1 MIYEGSAHE
10 HYMRTWDLHESQA
23 SKLLRGETYE
33 MFVQSMEDDPEFKK
47 RWMYDVEGRWEYTGL
62 LEGIEFH
69 NRYYMACVFEI
80 AANYIVDEIKST
92 PKSIQMTNYLF
103 PLLRRIYYDK
113 FQDNVN
119 LYEIKND
126 IIRLYNILNENFVEL
141 ENINGVGDIELAFI
155 LNIIDKYNNK

>member
-1 MIYEGSAHE
+1 MDINP
-10 HYMRTWDLHESQA
+10 
-23 SKLLRGETYE
+23 LL
-33 MFVQSMEDDPEFKK
+33 
-47 RWMYDVEGRWEYTGL
+47 L
-62 LEGIEFH
+62 
-69 NRYYMACVFEI
+69 
-80 AANYIVDEIKST
+80 YIVDEIKST

-141 ENINGVGDIELAFI
+141 ENMNGVGDIELAFI